1 MGLEVRKLCFSYGGA
16 EVLRELSFS
25 AEKGDVVAVLGPNG
39 VGKSTFFRCMLGFLK
54 PRRGEILLNGRDIFA
69 MPHTEVAK
77 EIAYIPQSASPAFNF
92 TVLDTVLMGMTNQLG
107 LFRAPGKEQRDK
119 AMAALEGL
127 GIAELANRGC
137 SRISGG
143 ERQLVLLARSLVQD
157 AKILIMDEPT
167 ANLDYGNSFRVMER
181 IEALGA
187 AGYTVIFSTH
197 EPNQAFRYA
206 NRVLALS
213 EGRVLA
219 EGVPAEVLTEE
230 TLSRLYRIGVAVRSV
245 ELGDR
250 NYMLSVPT
258 EQRKDGFTS

>member
-1 MGLEVRKLCFSYGGA
+1 MSIEVKNVSFSYGSID
-16 EVLRELSFS
+16 VLHNVNFTADS
-25 AEKGDVVAVLGPNG
+25 GDLVAVLGPNG

-54 PRRGEILLNGRDIFA
+54 PRQGEVLLNGRDIYA
-69 MPHTEVAK
+69 MSHADVAK
-77 EIAYIPQSASPAFNF
+77 EIAYIPQSVSPAFNY
-92 TVLDTVLMGMTNQLG
+92 TVLDTVLMGMTNQIG
-107 LFRAPGKEQRDK
+107 TFSTPKREHREK
-119 AMAALEGL
+119 AMAALESL
-127 GIAELANRGC
+127 GIAELAGRGC

-167 ANLDYGNSFRVMER
+167 ANLDYGNSFRVMQR
-181 IEALGA
+181 IETLGA

-213 EGRVLA
+213 GGRVLT

-230 TLSRLYRIGVAVRSV
+230 TLSALYRIGVAVRGV
-245 ELGDR
+245 EIGGAEVK
-250 NYMLSVPT
+250 LSVPK
-258 EQRKDGFTS
+258 EQ